1 MTIWLQRGVRVHIRH
16 LAQLELSQWKPL
28 FLLMAVFNRVCP
40 LSDLSKRVLLFGL
53 SLIWEAALC
62 YVISSRSFLLIRKS
76 SDKTAS
82 TQGIHSWPFPW
93 KRFGMLTH

>member
-53 SLIWEAALC
+53 SLI
-62 YVISSRSFLLIRKS
+62 
-76 SDKTAS
+76 
-82 TQGIHSWPFPW
+82 
-93 KRFGMLTH
+93 